1 MATAA
6 FASAAREAHKRQV
19 QSLYKRLLKN
29 SLDWHINREI
39 WREEATQIRAHF
51 EANKR
56 LQNPREIA
64 LFLHTTEA
72 MYAEMRHPD
81 PVIPPGAP
89 GGTKWERN
97 IPPPTEE
104 PWDHE
109 AHEEHAEIDE
119 ILGEL
124 KSLTSDKVDGSLAL
138 LESIVNKLE
147 PAVVQEAERSQMEED
162 ALLAAHEAK
171 LSEND
176 RAIS

>member
-1 MATAA
+1 
-6 FASAAREAHKRQV
+6 
-19 QSLYKRLLKN
+19 
-29 SLDWHINREI
+29 
-39 WREEATQIRAHF
+39 
-51 EANKR
+51 
-56 LQNPREIA
+56 
-64 LFLHTTEA
+64 LFL
-72 MYAEMRHPD
+72 
-81 PVIPPGAP
+81 
-89 GGTKWERN
+89 N
-97 IPPPTEE
+97 LSQPPTEE